1 VNKIEYEVNPEEHEF
16 REANEIVQNT
26 LEGCSYILER
36 EESFEANLGSYPG
49 ERGARGLAEAF
60 NLQIYFNP
68 EVNGWQ
74 EEMRKVVQNYYA
86 KSWFYEKHEPAFFW
100 EEVLASALG
109 LMFLE
114 EAGFEREPE
123 EVDSAQAEW
132 SDKKELLAQEVFEVR
147 TEFSWQLNWSIGKK
161 LLEKH
166 ELEDFANLT
175 KKDIIIAGDNIGDLA

>member
-1 VNKIEYEVNPEEHEF
+1 
-16 REANEIVQNT
+16 
-26 LEGCSYILER
+26 
-36 EESFEANLGSYPG
+36 
-49 ERGARGLAEAF
+49 
-60 NLQIYFNP
+60 
-68 EVNGWQ
+68 
-74 EEMRKVVQNYYA
+74 MRKVVQNYYA